1 MTSQA
6 VDHFGKVDALVLN
19 AGLSMWARF
28 DQITDISLFNKITE
42 VNYQGSVNCVYSC
55 LDELQKNHGQI
66 ISITTAQALIGFPNA
81 SAYAASKHALHG
93 FLETLQLELG
103 NKIKISNPILT
114 LLKIIIQ

>member
-1 MTSQA
+1 MISQA

-66 ISITTAQALIGFPNA
+66 ISITTAQA
-81 SAYAASKHALHG
+81 
-93 FLETLQLELG
+93 
-103 NKIKISNPILT
+103 
-114 LLKIIIQ
+114 